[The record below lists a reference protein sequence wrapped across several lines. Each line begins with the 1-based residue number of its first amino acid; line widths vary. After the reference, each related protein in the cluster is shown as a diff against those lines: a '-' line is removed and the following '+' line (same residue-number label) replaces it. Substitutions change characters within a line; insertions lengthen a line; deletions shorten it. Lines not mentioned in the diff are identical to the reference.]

1 MRYARFRDPAGMVRT
16 GTYENGRIDAAGRRF
31 DVEDPQV
38 ELLAPCE
45 PSKIVCVGFNYE
57 DHAAEV
63 GKEIPERPEL
73 FFKTPNSVA
82 TPGSTIELLAGKDE
96 ITYEGEL
103 AVVIGEQ
110 CRHVDRADAERVIG
124 GYTCMN
130 DVTNRDDAEEERNW
144 VRTEAFDGS
153 APLGPVVATPD
164 EVPDDASI
172 ELFLN
177 GERRQS
183 SSIDNLACSVPELIE
198 EITTYLTLEP
208 GDVIATGTPAGDGE
222 LADGDRV
229 EIEIEGIGTLEHG
242 VRAPEIN

>member
-1 MRYARFRDPAGMVRT
+1 MHYARFRDPAGMIRT
-16 GTYENGRIDAAGRRF
+16 GTYDDGQLEAAGRSYGI
-31 DVEDPQV
+31 DDPEI

-45 PSKIVCVGFNYE
+45 PTKIVCVGFNYE

-63 GKEIPERPEL
+63 GKEIPDRPEL

-82 TPGSTIELLAGKDE
+82 PPNATIDLLPGKEE

-103 AVVIGEQ
+103 AVVIGTQ
-110 CRHVDRADAERVIG
+110 CRDVDASEAEEVIR

-172 ELFLN
+172 EVFLN
-177 GERRQS
+177 GDLRQS
-183 SSIDNLACSVPELIE
+183 STIDNLACPVPELIE
-198 EITTYLTLEP
+198 EITTYLPLEP

-222 LADGDRV
+222 LADGDR
-229 EIEIEGIGTLEHG
+229 IEITIEGVGTLEHG
-242 VRAPEIN
+242 VRGADN

>member
-1 MRYARFRDPAGMVRT
+1 MRYARFLDPAGMVRT
-16 GTYENGRIDAAGRRF
+16 GTYDGGRLEAAGRSY
-31 DVEDPQV
+31 DADDPEI

-82 TPGSTIELLAGKDE
+82 PPGATIDLLPGKDE

-103 AVVIGEQ
+103 AVVIGTQ
-110 CRHVDRADAERVIG
+110 CRNVDASEAEDVIS

-208 GDVIATGTPAGDGE
+208 GDVIATGTPAGDGR
-222 LADGDRV
+222 LSDGDRV
-229 EIEIEGIGTLEHG
+229 EISIEGIGTLEHG
-242 VRAPEIN
+242 VSDPER